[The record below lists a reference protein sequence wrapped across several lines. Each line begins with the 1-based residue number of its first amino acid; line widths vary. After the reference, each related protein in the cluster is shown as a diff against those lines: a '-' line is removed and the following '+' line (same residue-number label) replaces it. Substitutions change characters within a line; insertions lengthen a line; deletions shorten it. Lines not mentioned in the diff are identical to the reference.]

1 MPCYNSLGWTSASNL
16 YIIMTYYFEKLQIY
30 NTAKTQWY
38 HINIVMMKDNIHFYF
53 NITSPKLYLRQTDMS
68 FVYLVNHAR
77 PTLCFYQKH
86 LLSLKRKKNVAHI
99 ILRHNR
105 KKTIVLQGKQST
117 TRQKLMPKTIP
128 ETHHILLQYKNQN
141 SVYYAPNQSLPQS
154 LYPVPK
160 RPLQLSSI

>member
-99 ILRHNR
+99 ILRHN
-105 KKTIVLQGKQST
+105 KKDYCLAGKAEHH
-117 TRQKLMPKTIP
+117 KTEINAQDP
-128 ETHHILLQYKNQN
+128 
-141 SVYYAPNQSLPQS
+141 S
-154 LYPVPK
+154 
-160 RPLQLSSI
+160 